1 MINSRGRIMETDLAE
16 ILNDSEEF
24 LSGMRRTR
32 ILIAGAT
39 GFVGTWLTAAILEGN
54 DKFSLD
60 IEVSVLTSNTQ
71 NARQK
76 LRLKEGDPVH
86 FVEWVEGDSSIRNLG
101 AFDYVVFAIPPI
113 LNLNY
118 EMVDDNSRDVSILVL
133 EEILRNIHKQK
144 NVPTLMYLSSGAVY
158 ENFETGF
165 NPILEKDITLVP
177 TFSNSSYSNTKI
189 ESELLILEA
198 TNQGTIK
205 GTTPRLFTFAG
216 PHLPLNSN
224 FAVANFLADN
234 LAGKQIEIKGNP
246 ETTRSYM
253 YPTDMCTWLMSLLVK
268 PTSQPI
274 HIGSENT
281 ITIQDLAHLV
291 DNQGIGVT
299 NLFLNTRL
307 THYVPSTLSSREYL
321 GVYQKVSLETA
332 LFRWRNWLL
341 VQNICL

>member
-1 MINSRGRIMETDLAE
+1 MINSRGRILETDLAE
-16 ILNDSEEF
+16 ILKDSEEF
-24 LSGMRRTR
+24 LSGLKKSR

-39 GFVGTWLTAAILEGN
+39 GFVGTWLMAAILEGN

-60 IEVSVLTSNTQ
+60 IEVSVLTSNIQ
-71 NARQK
+71 NARHR
-76 LRLKEGDPVH
+76 LHLKERDPVQ
-86 FVEWVEGDSSIRNLG
+86 FVEWVDGDVSIRNLG
-101 AFDYVVFAIPPI
+101 AFDFVVFAIPPI
-113 LNLNY
+113 VNSNH
-118 EMVDDNSRDVSILVL
+118 EIVDGNSRDVSILVL
-133 EEILRNIHKQK
+133 EEILRNINRQK
-144 NVPTLMYLSSGAVY
+144 NVPTVMYLSSGAVY
-158 ENFETGF
+158 ENYVTGF
-165 NPILEKDITLVP
+165 SPILEKDITLVP

-189 ESELLILEA
+189 TSESLILEA

-274 HIGSENT
+274 HIGSEHT
-281 ITIQDLAHLV
+281 ITIQDLADLV
-291 DNQGIGVT
+291 DKQGMGVT
-299 NLFLNTRL
+299 NLFLDTRL
-307 THYVPSTLSSREYL
+307 THYVPSTLNSREYL

-332 LFRWRNWLL
+332 LSRWRNWLL
-341 VQNICL
+341 VQNIRL